1 MAYEV
6 VQEKISVLAICKDG
20 TIFPYM
26 FSWNKKRR
34 KVDKVNLSYQE
45 RDGAS
50 IDYYFAIESD
60 GLVAKLKYNDKSL
73 IWTLEEIWIQ

>member
-1 MAYEV
+1 MYE
-6 VQEKISVLAICKDG
+6 QIDEQIEVLAICKNG

-34 KVDKVNLSYQE
+34 KIDKVNLSYQE

-50 IDYYFAIESD
+50 INYYFAIESE
-60 GLVAKLKYNDKSL
+60 GLVAKLRYNDKSL
-73 IWTLEEIWIQ
+73 IWTLEETWVQ

>member
-1 MAYEV
+1 MYE
-6 VQEKISVLAICKDG
+6 QINERIEVLAICKDG

-26 FSWNKKRR
+26 FSWDKKRR
-34 KVDKVNLSYQE
+34 KIDKVNLSYQE

-50 IDYYFAIESD
+50 IDYYFAIESE

-73 IWTLEEIWIQ
+73 LWSLEEIWVDG